1 MTTYENCK
9 SRKVEDFM
17 HLDTV
22 LWNYLTTTV
31 GAAIVVVVTVERQTV
46 KPPGNA
52 CHPLEDHGSL
62 IVI

>member
-1 MTTYENCK
+1 
-9 SRKVEDFM
+9 M